1 MRFEPWQFIAN
12 TVQRGMIME
21 WVSPE
26 SPVFWEVGRLPLHSW
41 NGTAFKDRPLRFGL
55 GLNQQAPK

>member
-55 GLNQQAPK
+55 G

>member
-21 WVSPE
+21 WGSPE
-26 SPVFWEVGRLPLHSW
+26 IPEFQRSQCCGQWGDFHYIHGMVLRLK
-41 NGTAFKDRPLRFGL
+41 TDRYGS
-55 GLNQQAPK
+55 G